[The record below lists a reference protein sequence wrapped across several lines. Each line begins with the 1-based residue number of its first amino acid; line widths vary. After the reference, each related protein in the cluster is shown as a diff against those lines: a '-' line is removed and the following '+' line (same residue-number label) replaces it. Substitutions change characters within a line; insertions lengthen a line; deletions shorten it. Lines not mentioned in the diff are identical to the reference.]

1 MNNSTDT
8 LDSSNSLNSSDSLY
22 SLKVYDMKMA
32 NVLLPNTILL
42 IIGCCL
48 AMIGNTVVMH
58 IHWRK
63 LNSSENFRMFIPFL
77 ALSDFVGSVVCTSIY
92 VIQNFHWFT
101 WPDKSACKAA
111 WILTKFVQST
121 SVTFLVAIACQ
132 RFVRICRP
140 FKQEISRFT
149 NYLFLICAVMF
160 VLFESVPF
168 ALFAGIK
175 KHENETGKEIVF
187 NECRRY
193 DLNNSP
199 DIWRVYRIIEN
210 SLHGLIVITI
220 VVLYFKSGL
229 KLAKVAKKI
238 NNSKHTRR
246 KATINVDLANDTM
259 DESSV
264 TNGRSLFYTLPSSS
278 TNDITADDA
287 SVTTMNYGTTN
298 RAYKKMRAK
307 NQKYKRI
314 NCMFILVSIIVMVT
328 YLPRVVMSFFDVE
341 DDHFWYKYSFLTEF
355 TDQNVL
361 PKVSVYRLYMV
372 SFLINPVVYS
382 VMDVEFRKSL
392 KLCYYQFLHS
402 DGPF

>member
-1 MNNSTDT
+1 MNNSTD
-8 LDSSNSLNSSDSLY
+8 SLV
-22 SLKVYDMKMA
+22 SLKLYDMKMA
-32 NVLLPNTILL
+32 NVLLPNTLL
-42 IIGCCL
+42 LLVGCCL
-48 AMIGNTVVMH
+48 AMLGNTVVMH

-77 ALSDFVGSVVCTSIY
+77 ALSDFVGSVVCTSIS
-92 VIQNFHWFT
+92 VIQNFYWFT
-101 WPDKSACKAA
+101 WSDPSACKAT

-149 NYLFLICAVMF
+149 NYLFFICAIIF

-168 ALFAGIK
+168 ALFADSFEHRHYTDK
-175 KHENETGKEIVF
+175 NVTF
-187 NECRRY
+187 YECRRY
-193 DLNNSP
+193 TSTHNNYP
-199 DIWRVYRIIEN
+199 TIRLVYRIIEHL
-210 SLHGLIVITI
+210 LHVLLVIII

-229 KLAKVAKKI
+229 KLARVAKKI
-238 NNSKHTRR
+238 TNSKHTRR
-246 KATINVDLANDTM
+246 KTTTTVDFVNDTM
-259 DESSV
+259 DENSV

-298 RAYKKMRAK
+298 RAYRKMQAK

-314 NCMFILVSIIVMVT
+314 NCMFIIVSIIVMVT
-328 YLPRVVMSFFDVE
+328 YLPRIVMSFFDVADE
-341 DDHFWYKYSFLTEF
+341 HFWYNYSFLTEF

-361 PKVSVYRLYMV
+361 AKVSVYRLYMV
-372 SFLINPVVYS
+372 SFFINPVVYS
-382 VMDVEFRKSL
+382 VMDLEFRKSL
-392 KLCYYQFLHS
+392 KLCCYHCLHS
-402 DGPF
+402 D

>member
-1 MNNSTDT
+1 
-8 LDSSNSLNSSDSLY
+8 
-22 SLKVYDMKMA
+22 MA

-77 ALSDFVGSVVCTSIY
+77 ALSDFVGSVVCTSIS
-92 VIQNFHWFT
+92 VIENFHWFT
-101 WPDKSACKAA
+101 WPDKYACKAV
-111 WILTKFVQST
+111 WILTKFVLST

-149 NYLFLICAVMF
+149 NYLFIICAVMF

-175 KHENETGKEIVF
+175 EHKTETGKGIVF

-193 DLNNSP
+193 KNSP
-199 DIWRVYRIIEN
+199 EIWLLVYRIIEN
-210 SLHGLIVITI
+210 LLHGLIVITI
-220 VVLYFKSGL
+220 VVLYFKCGL

-314 NCMFILVSIIVMVT
+314 N
-328 YLPRVVMSFFDVE
+328 
-341 DDHFWYKYSFLTEF
+341 
-355 TDQNVL
+355 
-361 PKVSVYRLYMV
+361 
-372 SFLINPVVYS
+372 
-382 VMDVEFRKSL
+382 
-392 KLCYYQFLHS
+392 
-402 DGPF
+402 